1 MANKRIRKRKIQYE
15 LNKSLKV
22 GDKCVCPICGSV
34 FIKKQYSQ
42 VFCDNECKVKY
53 WNNKQRGKRNDY
65 YSRYN
70 MKHPQRLERIG
81 IYKENGEFGYY
92 DDNCEFRT
100 FREDA
105 ECIAMCDNP
114 ILGI

>member
-1 MANKRIRKRKIQYE
+1 
-15 LNKSLKV
+15 
-22 GDKCVCPICGSV
+22 
-34 FIKKQYSQ
+34 
-42 VFCDNECKVKY
+42 
-53 WNNKQRGKRNDY
+53 
-65 YSRYN
+65 

-105 ECIAMCDNP
+105 ECLAMCDNP